1 MFRQQFGVDLSHKTM
16 GRRVEQ
22 AAELLKPVYRSIRE
36 DLLAGNN
43 LQADETPIRYL
54 DPDVKGKRQQ
64 GYLWAS
70 SRPKGDVLFEWQ
82 VSRSREGPETF
93 LKPIR
98 GNLQTNGYYAYE
110 SLAKERDGDLMLIAC
125 WAHTRRGYHEA
136 LAESKLA
143 ARFVGRLGT
152 FTQWKKNCAR
162 KKSRAATTRRTA
174 RLAKPA
180 SIAAAAPGN
189 GVDPANDVATR
200 ITGSGHRLRLET
212 VECTKLIRGRRRS
225 GNRRQSRRKFDSA
238 QCSWKAQLVVHWA
251 S

>member
-1 MFRQQFGVDLSHKTM
+1 MSLKFKLNSRGEVP
-16 GRRVEQ
+16 VELQ
-22 AAELLKPVYRSIRE
+22 
-36 DLLAGNN
+36 N
-43 LQADETPIRYL
+43 LYVE
-54 DPDVKGKRQQ
+54 
-64 GYLWAS
+64 
-70 SRPKGDVLFEWQ
+70 
-82 VSRSREGPETF
+82 REGAWVLDVEGAADAVQLRAKLDDF
-93 LKPIR
+93 R
-98 GNLQTNGYYAYE
+98 TNNFA
-110 SLAKERDGDLMLIAC
+110 LAKERDGDLMLIAC

-225 GNRRQSRRKFDSA
+225 GNRHQSRRKFDSA